1 MEGFFF
7 FVCLFCFVLFCV
19 CVCVFFLFCL
29 FYLYVCLFLFFV
41 LFVCF
46 ISVSYVTHGLLTK
59 RWLLIR
65 RDLDACLTIVT
76 C

>member
-1 MEGFFF
+1 M
-7 FVCLFCFVLFCV
+7 
-19 CVCVFFLFCL
+19 CVCVFLFCL
-29 FYLYVCLFLFFV
+29 CLFVCLYVCLFLFFV